1 MRAVVQRV
9 LNAGVTVDGE
19 CVGRIGR
26 GYLVLLGVGH
36 GDTRA
41 EADKLWGK
49 LRGLRI
55 NEDENGKTNLAL
67 ADVDGEVLVVSQ
79 FTLFADVSQGE
90 PAELRRR
97 GQAGTCRHHVDQIQ
111 RGAALRGRCSTRG
124 AFRRPYARRPGQ
136 RRPGHD
142 RHRHRRPPLI
152 GRAAAAPSPC
162 EGTVPRDGARDA
174 TRATRA
180 EYCRV
185 RVGSR
190 ICETR
195 PTGCRS

>member
-55 NEDENGKTNLAL
+55 NEDENGKTNLSL

-79 FTLFADVSQGE
+79 FTLYADLKS
-90 PAELRRR
+90 
-97 GQAGTCRHHVDQIQ
+97 
-111 RGAALRGRCSTRG
+111 
-124 AFRRPYARRPGQ
+124 RRPGFTKAASPAVAIPLYEKFMACC
-136 RRPGHD
+136 RD
-142 RHRHRRPPLI
+142 RGFHVEH
-152 GRAAAAPSPC
+152 GAFGADMAVSS
-162 EGTVPRDGARDA
+162 VNDGPV
-174 TRATRA
+174 TLCI
-180 EYCRV
+180 EL
-185 RVGSR
+185 
-190 ICETR
+190 
-195 PTGCRS
+195 